1 MASLLLHSTDL
12 LSTKI
17 MLKHQYVYMALD
29 QPADMGSAIK
39 CLTLSWVEQTMNTS
53 TNKFY
58 KAVFIISTLER
69 GYNFGG
75 GGGGG
80 GGHIREYRSFHT
92 RDGIPSQL
100 RLTPQLWQRQI
111 LHPLCHS
118 GNSKNDAMLT
128 PKEVTG
134 TAPLLY

>member
-75 GGGGG
+75 GGGGVG
-80 GGHIREYRSFHT
+80 WWAHSRIQKFPHQGWNPISAATYTTAVAMPDTS
-92 RDGIPSQL
+92 PAV
-100 RLTPQLWQRQI
+100 PQWELQ
-111 LHPLCHS
+111 
-118 GNSKNDAMLT
+118 K
-128 PKEVTG
+128 
-134 TAPLLY
+134 